1 MADDNFVPAGS
12 RRRAQ
17 REQQRENNSTV
28 MPPSDDVDN
37 TVNNEDIRS
46 SKDSAITK
54 NTTSKNNLTTEELLD
69 KVDKDTRGTGAFTNL
84 RYPQVPQGAEQP
96 HSVVFRIKIREQSK
110 AGQALAGENPD
121 KIVYDPN
128 SNNRLNNDQLGNI
141 AGGVGFIA
149 GGGLAAAQGDTGFS
163 KTVLGVLGGTA
174 GYAGGKLL
182 GNSFA
187 KNRLVKTNSLI
198 TLHIPQA
205 PSVAY
210 SAQWQD
216 QDLGALTGV
225 LAKGAMNTMDVLTSG
240 AGVEYAARTLGA
252 LANIPKEFGVDL
264 DVSGA
269 IQAASGKVSN
279 PNKEQLFK
287 SMNFRTF
294 TFDYKF
300 APRSKDE
307 LEQVRKIIKTFKK
320 NMHSEKDSSGLFL
333 IYPSEFDIEFRYN
346 GNTSSWLHLVKSCAL
361 SDIRLSFG
369 NGDTFTTFAD
379 AEGAPSEITM
389 SLVFKELEILTA
401 DDIEQGY

>member
-1 MADDNFVPAGS
+1 MAEELN
-12 RRRAQ
+12 RRQRAQ
-17 REQQRENNSTV
+17 RQRELSRKNNSTLI
-28 MPPSDDVDN
+28 PPSDDVDN

-54 NTTSKNNLTTEELLD
+54 NTTSKNNQTTEELLD
-69 KVDKDTRGTGAFTNL
+69 KDRSGTGAFTNL

-110 AGQALAGENPD
+110 AGQTLAGNNPD
-121 KIVYDPN
+121 NITYDPN

-141 AGGVGFIA
+141 AGGVGFVA

-163 KTVLGVLGGTA
+163 KSVLGAVGGTA
-174 GYAGGKLL
+174 GYIGGKAL

-205 PSVAY
+205 PGVAY

-240 AGVEYAARTLGA
+240 AGAEYAARTLGA

-300 APRSKDE
+300 APRSKAE
-307 LEQVRKIIKTFKK
+307 LVQVRDIIKTFKK

-346 GNTSSWLHLVKSCAL
+346 GKTNNWLHLVKSCAL

-379 AEGAPSEITM
+379 ENGAPSEITM

>member
-1 MADDNFVPAGS
+1 MAEELD
-12 RRRAQ
+12 
-17 REQQRENNSTV
+17 REPKKRGLVIGNLPGKNSSSTV
-28 MPPSDDVDN
+28 IPPSDDVDSP
-37 TVNNEDIRS
+37 VNNEDQQS
-46 SKDSAITK
+46 SRDSAVTKYPTTK
-54 NTTSKNNLTTEELLD
+54 NNKTAQEALDSKAATTKFSNHT
-69 KVDKDTRGTGAFTNL
+69 
-84 RYPQVPQGAEQP
+84 YPQTPAGAEQP

-110 AGQALAGENPD
+110 AGQAITGENPENV
-121 KIVYDPN
+121 VYDPN
-128 SNNRLNNDQLGNI
+128 SNNRLNNDQIGNL

-163 KTVLGVLGGTA
+163 KTVLGVAGGTA
-174 GYAGGKLL
+174 GYLGGKAL
-182 GNSFA
+182 GDSFA

-240 AGVEYAARTLGA
+240 AGAEYAARTLGA
-252 LANIPKEFGVDL
+252 LASIPKEFGVDL

-287 SMNFRTF
+287 SMNFRSF

-300 APRSKDE
+300 APRSQDE
-307 LEQVRKIIKTFKK
+307 FNQVNEIIKLFKK
-320 NMHSEKDSSGLFL
+320 NMHSEKDASGLFL

-346 GNTSSWLHLVKSCAL
+346 GTANQWLHRVKSCAL
-361 SDIRLSFG
+361 SDMRLSFG
-369 NGDTFTTFAD
+369 NGDTFTAFSGTG
-379 AEGAPSEITM
+379 GAPSEIGM